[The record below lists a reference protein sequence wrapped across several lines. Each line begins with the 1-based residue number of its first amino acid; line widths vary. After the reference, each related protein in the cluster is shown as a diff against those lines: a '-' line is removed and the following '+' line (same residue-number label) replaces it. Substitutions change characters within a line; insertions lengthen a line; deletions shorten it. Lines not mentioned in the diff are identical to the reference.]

1 MGWYI
6 LRGLNVK
13 KLPTKHWIHIKMTQT
28 QLKGVFFAQ
37 VGQFEYS
44 NSNYN
49 NKYNRLKLIK
59 NHRFI
64 MILFKKLLIAYE
76 TYYDTNL
83 LCIVLKSDKKKKVI
97 VYIAI
102 PIQTI
107 FQVPKKLIKSSSIIT
122 NKCRKNRIKTPPSS
136 NFSQLIIKKKLV
148 KSILTD

>member
-1 MGWYI
+1 
-6 LRGLNVK
+6 
-13 KLPTKHWIHIKMTQT
+13 
-28 QLKGVFFAQ
+28 
-37 VGQFEYS
+37 
-44 NSNYN
+44 
-49 NKYNRLKLIK
+49 
-59 NHRFI
+59 

-148 KSILTD
+148 NSILTD